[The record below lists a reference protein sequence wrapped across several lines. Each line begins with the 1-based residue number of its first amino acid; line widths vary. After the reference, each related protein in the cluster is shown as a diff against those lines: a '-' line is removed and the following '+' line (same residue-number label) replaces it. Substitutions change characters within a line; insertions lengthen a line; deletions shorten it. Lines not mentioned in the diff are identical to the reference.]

1 MLFHIAHG
9 YFHRF
14 LLVFS
19 FGIPLTKPPKHTKP
33 LKIFKCLVRLKH
45 LLLFNCI
52 TIEFVSLLLTKNSIK
67 SSLGVPGRCRPA
79 VNVPLLNV
87 SRIKYREIRPL
98 VIQNQSYQLVRSKS
112 FDQLVKKIT
121 VGIYWRKVFV
131 ANRYWYFIGDLW
143 SFLDLVR
150 KLRYT

>member
-1 MLFHIAHG
+1 MPLELPLQSIQQWKWTREISVMDIAMLFHIAHG

-87 SRIKYREIRPL
+87 FRIKYREKFVTCNLKSIIL
-98 VIQNQSYQLVRSKS
+98 VS
-112 FDQLVKKIT
+112 
-121 VGIYWRKVFV
+121 
-131 ANRYWYFIGDLW
+131 AE
-143 SFLDLVR
+143 
-150 KLRYT
+150 